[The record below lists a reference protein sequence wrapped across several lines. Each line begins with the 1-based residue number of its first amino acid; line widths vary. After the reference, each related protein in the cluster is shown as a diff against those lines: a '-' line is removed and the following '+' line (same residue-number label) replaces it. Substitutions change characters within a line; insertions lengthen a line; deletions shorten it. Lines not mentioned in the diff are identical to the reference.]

1 MKKKFVIILFTF
13 LLSNQ
18 VLAEANSERDDPMY
32 YNEPSK
38 RIYILWDS
46 IGKKDHFELFR

>member
-1 MKKKFVIILFTF
+1 MKKIFVIILFIF
-13 LLSNQ
+13 LWSNQ
-18 VLAEANSERDDPMY
+18 VLAEANSEGDPMY